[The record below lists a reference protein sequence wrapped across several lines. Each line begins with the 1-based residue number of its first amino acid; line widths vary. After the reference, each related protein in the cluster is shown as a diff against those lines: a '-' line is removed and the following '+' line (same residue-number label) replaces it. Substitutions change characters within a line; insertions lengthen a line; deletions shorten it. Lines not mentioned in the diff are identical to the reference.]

1 MLSDS
6 EVGALAA
13 AVKDLLDQRDITLRT
28 QLADMRATC
37 EALQTEVQ
45 ELRVKVAVLPGEVH
59 AASARMMTSIGASL
73 GNALPDA
80 VSRAAE
86 RVVERRMATTHAAE
100 HEPSTPTEAAS

>member
-1 MLSDS
+1 MNDD
-6 EVGALAA
+6 EIRAMAA

-28 QLADMRATC
+28 ELADMRATC

-45 ELRVKVAVLPGEVH
+45 DLRVKVAVLPGEVH

-80 VSRAAE
+80 VSRAAD
-86 RVVERRMATTHAAE
+86 RIFERRMATTHAAAVE
-100 HEPSTPTEAAS
+100 QRGAA